1 MSQVIWKK
9 HLAPDSAVSAEI
21 WLDENFHASVENVKR
36 YPVAS
41 ADIAI
46 PDPRAFRAMSRA
58 SVMLSHV
65 CTEARLH
72 FAEQVAMDPFSVGVY
87 CAVENGP
94 IDAPSTAK
102 ILAAASDDFVQ
113 SYRKC
118 RNPKMYLK
126 QLPNVAPAQ
135 MGIFFGLQ
143 GPMNV
148 YTHSRMAGWHALDQA
163 EQDLNSGLVEMA
175 LVCTAHAF
183 DDFIVVKRTS
193 QQDSRTLT
201 EGAAGILLGRSSARE
216 SKNWESVIHNDPK
229 HYFGIGDPIINLAR
243 GRI

>member
-1 MSQVIWKK
+1 MSRVLWRR
-9 HLAPDSAVSAEI
+9 HVAPEHSAPVETLLDDTYRSA
-21 WLDENFHASVENVKR
+21 VENVKR
-36 YPVAS
+36 LPVAS
-41 ADIAI
+41 QDIAI
-46 PDPRAFRAMSRA
+46 PDPKAFRSMSRA
-58 SVMLSHV
+58 SLLLTNICM
-65 CTEARLH
+65 EAQPH
-72 FAEQVAMDPFSVGVY
+72 FAAQVAIDPFSVGVY

-102 ILAAASDDFVQ
+102 ILAAPVEDFVLA
-113 SYRKC
+113 YRKC

-126 QLPNVAPAQ
+126 QLPNIVPAQ

-163 EQDLNSGLVEMA
+163 EQDLRAGRVEMA

-193 QQDSRTLT
+193 YQDPRTLS
-201 EGAAGILLGRSSARE
+201 EGAAGILLGRSE
-216 SKNWESVIHNDPK
+216 KTKDWESLIHSDPK
-229 HYFGIGDPIINLAR
+229 HYFGIGDAIINLAK

>member
-1 MSQVIWKK
+1 MSRVLWKR
-9 HLAPDSAVSAEI
+9 HLTPENSAPVETLLDDNYRSA
-21 WLDENFHASVENVKR
+21 VENVKR
-36 YPVAS
+36 LPFAS
-41 ADIAI
+41 QDIVI
-46 PDPRAFRAMSRA
+46 PDPKAFRSMSRA
-58 SVMLSHV
+58 SLLLSNI
-65 CTEARLH
+65 CMEAQPH
-72 FAEQVAMDPFSVGVY
+72 FAAQVAKDPFSVGIY

-102 ILAAASDDFVQ
+102 ILAAPVDDFVQ

-126 QLPNVAPAQ
+126 QLPNIVPAQ

-163 EQDLNSGLVEMA
+163 EQDLKTGLVEMA

-193 QQDSRTLT
+193 YQDSRTLA
-201 EGAAGILLGRSSARE
+201 EGAAGILLGRSE
-216 SKNWESVIHNDPK
+216 KTKDWGGLINTDPK
-229 HYFGIGDPIINLAR
+229 HYYGIGDIVINLAK